1 MIPQDPSD
9 ISRLRISDA
18 DRDRAASVLS
28 DALAEG
34 RLTADEHSERL
45 DAIYAARTA
54 ADLVPIVSDLPGASA
69 ALAASRASP
78 ARPSAGGQPA
88 EAGSSAHLIAVF
100 SGVSRK
106 GVWQVPAEIHAVNV
120 FGGTEL
126 DLREAVLTARETRI
140 RAVCILGGMEI
151 VVPPEMHVV
160 DSGIAVMGGRE
171 IPPDTEQS
179 ASPDAPV
186 LYLSGVSILGGVS
199 VKRKRR
205 KGDKP
210 RKNARP
216 WEL

>member
-18 DRDRAASVLS
+18 DRDRAASILA

-34 RLTADEHSERL
+34 RLTPDEHSERL
-45 DAIYAARTA
+45 DAVYAARTA
-54 ADLVPIVSDLPGASA
+54 ADLVPVVSDLPGAAA
-69 ALAASRASP
+69 ALAVSRAP
-78 ARPSAGGQPA
+78 LARPAGGPPA
-88 EAGSSAHLIAVF
+88 TAGTAEHLVAIF

-106 GVWQVPAEIHAVNV
+106 GVWQVPAEIESVNV

-126 DLREAVLTARETRI
+126 DLREAVLTSQETRI
-140 RAVCILGGMEI
+140 RAVCILGGMDV

-160 DSGIAVMGGRE
+160 DTGIAILGGRE
-171 IPPDTEQS
+171 IPPDNEQS

-186 LYLSGVSILGGVS
+186 LRLSGISLLGGVT

-210 RKNARP
+210 GKNVRP
-216 WEL
+216 WED